1 MYIYRCKTV
10 LDLKKKNILR
20 QKSFKIARHFTSN
33 RCIYIELDR
42 PNGLDK
48 YIHSAWIWTAI
59 LKRTDM
65 LNKTD
70 ILERTDL
77 V

>member
-1 MYIYRCKTV
+1 MWSNEFVWPSEESKLMYINRCKTV
-10 LDLKKKNILR
+10 LDLKKKIILR

-48 YIHSAWIWTAI
+48 YIHSGFGQPY
-59 LKRTDM
+59 
-65 LNKTD
+65 
-70 ILERTDL
+70 
-77 V
+77 